1 MTRLAAVLA
10 AALVLASGATAGGG
24 VLRLPQPLP
33 NHTIE
38 LPILMYHRI
47 GPLTPALPAITKSLT
62 VAPSGFKAEME
73 WLARHGYHAVSQLQ
87 AFEALEYGKPLPS
100 KPVMITFDDGYRDV
114 LWHAAAVL
122 HKLHMPATAYIITD
136 RVDGPDSSFLTW
148 PELLR
153 LEQLGFT
160 IGSHTVHHLDLTSL
174 SAADA
179 WSELAQSKRTL
190 EHHLGHPVQWFAY
203 PAGREDPAVV
213 ALALRAGYVMAVT
226 TQPGSTQ
233 SSQDPL
239 TLHRYEVLDTTG
251 VAGVADFVRGS

>member
-1 MTRLAAVLA
+1 MTRLAAAVA
-10 AALVLASGATAGGG
+10 AALALASGATAGGR
-24 VLRLPQPLP
+24 VLSLPHPLP
-33 NHTIE
+33 NRTIE

-47 GPLTPALPAITKSLT
+47 GPLTPTLPAITKSLT
-62 VAPSGFKAEME
+62 VTPADFRSEME
-73 WLARHGYHAVSQLQ
+73 WLTHHGYHAVSQLQ
-87 AFEALEYGKPLPS
+87 AFEALEYGKALPS

-114 LWHAAAVL
+114 LWHAAGLL

-136 RVDGPDSSFLTW
+136 RVDGPDPSFLTW
-148 PELLR
+148 PELVR
-153 LEQLGFT
+153 LEKLGFA

-179 WSELAQSKRTL
+179 WSELSDSKRTL
-190 EHHLGHPVQWFAY
+190 EQHLGHPVQWFAY

-213 ALALRAGYVMAVT
+213 ALALKAGYVMAVT

-233 SSQDPL
+233 SAQGPL

-251 VAGVADFVRGS
+251 VTGVADFVRSS